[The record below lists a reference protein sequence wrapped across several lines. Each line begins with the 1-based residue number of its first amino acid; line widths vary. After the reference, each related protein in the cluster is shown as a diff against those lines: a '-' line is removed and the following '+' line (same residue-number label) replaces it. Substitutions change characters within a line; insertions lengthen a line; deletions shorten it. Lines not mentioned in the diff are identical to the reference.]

1 VLVGTTALVAVLTPG
16 KISPGLVGLALAYA
30 VSITGLLNWLV
41 RQATETETYL
51 ACVER
56 VQAYAELPVEAPP
69 IMPEARPPP
78 GWPHAG
84 AISIRNLTA
93 RYRPGLPPVLS
104 GVSVDIPAGCR
115 VGVCGRTGSGKSSL
129 MLCLFR
135 ILEAE
140 AEAEPAATTIVAGD
154 AAGAAAG
161 ALTTT
166 AAAAAAPNSTSTL
179 AGKGN
184 GAITIDGVDIS
195 TLGLDDLRS
204 RLAIIPQDP
213 VLFAATLRCVPV
225 LCCAMRTPVP
235 HASCFGPLHL
245 PNRSVPMRPSTP
257 LSRSL
262 SLFSPPALLFLQLQ
276 PRPIRLSQR
285 CGAVGGRV

>member
-1 VLVGTTALVAVLTPG
+1 VLVGATALVAVLTPG
-16 KISPGLVGLALAYA
+16 QISPSLVGLALSYA
-30 VSITGLLNWLV
+30 VSMTGLLNSLV

-56 VQAYAELPVEAPP
+56 VQAYARLPVEAPP
-69 IMPEARPPP
+69 IVAETRPPP
-78 GWPHAG
+78 RWPHAG

-140 AEAEPAATTIVAGD
+140 AEAASGEATQSGTETM
-154 AAGAAAG
+154 G
-161 ALTTT
+161 ALSAPT
-166 AAAAAAPNSTSTL
+166 ASSGGRCKISSAR

-184 GAITIDGVDIS
+184 GAILIDGIDIS

-213 VLFAATLRCVPV
+213 VLFAATLRCVH
-225 LCCAMRTPVP
+225 CAGD
-235 HASCFGPLHL
+235 S
-245 PNRSVPMRPSTP
+245 
-257 LSRSL
+257 
-262 SLFSPPALLFLQLQ
+262 
-276 PRPIRLSQR
+276 
-285 CGAVGGRV
+285 

>member
-1 VLVGTTALVAVLTPG
+1 MGAVLVGATALVAVLTPRR
-16 KISPGLVGLALAYA
+16 ISPALVGLALSYA
-30 VSITGLLNWLV
+30 VSMTGLLNSLV

-56 VQAYAELPVEAPP
+56 VQAYAELRVEAPP
-69 IMPEARPPP
+69 IVAEARPPP

-104 GVSVDIPAGCR
+104 GVSVEIPAGCR

-140 AEAEPAATTIVAGD
+140 AQVEPAS
-154 AAGAAAG
+154 AAALQTETRTTDASGVPPATGDSCSG
-161 ALTTT
+161 AL
-166 AAAAAAPNSTSTL
+166 AR

-184 GAITIDGVDIS
+184 GAIVIDGIDIS

-213 VLFAATLRCVPV
+213 VLFAATLRCVH
-225 LCCAMRTPVP
+225 CACGGSGGRSRLGPVP
-235 HASCFGPLHL
+235 LREGFLCPAASRAVLPWHSLSCCVACSAPISLLLQRPVHASL
-245 PNRSVPMRPSTP
+245 V
-257 LSRSL
+257 
-262 SLFSPPALLFLQLQ
+262 
-276 PRPIRLSQR
+276 
-285 CGAVGGRV
+285 

>member
-1 VLVGTTALVAVLTPG
+1 LRLDWIGAVLVGSTALVAVLTPG

-69 IMPEARPPP
+69 IVAEARPPP

-93 RYRPGLPPVLS
+93 RYRSGLPPVLS

-140 AEAEPAATTIVAGD
+140 VEAEAAAEVRAAGN
-154 AAGAAAG
+154 ATGAAAG
-161 ALTTT
+161 ALTATVS
-166 AAAAAAPNSTSTL
+166 AASNSNSTPAGTGASAG

-184 GAITIDGVDIS
+184 GAIVIDGIDIS

-213 VLFAATLRCVPV
+213 VLFAATLRCVHGV
-225 LCCAMRTPVP
+225 CRMACCA
-235 HASCFGPLHL
+235 AFKACC
-245 PNRSVPMRPSTP
+245 
-257 LSRSL
+257 
-262 SLFSPPALLFLQLQ
+262 AL
-276 PRPIRLSQR
+276 
-285 CGAVGGRV
+285 RV

>member
-140 AEAEPAATTIVAGD
+140 AEAEATSGEAAQSGTETV
-154 AAGAAAG
+154 G
-161 ALTTT
+161 ALSAPT
-166 AAAAAAPNSTSTL
+166 ASSGGSCKISSAR

-184 GAITIDGVDIS
+184 GAILIDGIDIS

-213 VLFAATLRCVPV
+213 VLFAATLRYVCTV
-225 LCCAMRTPVP
+225 LAI
-235 HASCFGPLHL
+235 A
-245 PNRSVPMRPSTP
+245 
-257 LSRSL
+257 
-262 SLFSPPALLFLQLQ
+262 
-276 PRPIRLSQR
+276 
-285 CGAVGGRV
+285 AVTR

>member
-1 VLVGTTALVAVLTPG
+1 VLVGSTALVAVLTPG

-56 VQAYAELPVEAPP
+56 VKAYAELPVEAPP
-69 IMPEARPPP
+69 IVAETRPPP

-140 AEAEPAATTIVAGD
+140 AEADAAATAGD

-161 ALTTT
+161 ALTTNT
-166 AAAAAAPNSTSTL
+166 AAAGASSTS
-179 AGKGN
+179 AGKGAPAAKGNGAIVNRPPPGKGN
-184 GAITIDGVDIS
+184 GAILIDGIDIS

-213 VLFAATLRCVPV
+213 VLFAATLRCVHTSRAP
-225 LCCAMRTPVP
+225 
-235 HASCFGPLHL
+235 SCTLANP
-245 PNRSVPMRPSTP
+245 
-257 LSRSL
+257 
-262 SLFSPPALLFLQLQ
+262 SLFLLLPDHPFL
-276 PRPIRLSQR
+276 
-285 CGAVGGRV
+285 A

>member
-1 VLVGTTALVAVLTPG
+1 MGAVLVGATALVAVLTPG
-16 KISPGLVGLALAYA
+16 QISPSLVGLALSYA
-30 VSITGLLNWLV
+30 VSMTGLLNTLV

-56 VQAYAELPVEAPP
+56 VQAYAELPVEAPS
-69 IMPEARPPP
+69 IVAETRPPP

-140 AEAEPAATTIVAGD
+140 TEAADEVASGVAAHSRVEIISG
-154 AAGAAAG
+154 GSCKG
-161 ALTTT
+161 
-166 AAAAAAPNSTSTL
+166 SSGH

-184 GAITIDGVDIS
+184 GAIVIDGVDIS

-204 RLAIIPQDP
+204 RLSIIPQDP
-213 VLFAATLRCVPV
+213 VLFAATLRCVH
-225 LCCAMRTPVP
+225 C
-235 HASCFGPLHL
+235 
-245 PNRSVPMRPSTP
+245 
-257 LSRSL
+257 
-262 SLFSPPALLFLQLQ
+262 
-276 PRPIRLSQR
+276 I
-285 CGAVGGRV
+285 